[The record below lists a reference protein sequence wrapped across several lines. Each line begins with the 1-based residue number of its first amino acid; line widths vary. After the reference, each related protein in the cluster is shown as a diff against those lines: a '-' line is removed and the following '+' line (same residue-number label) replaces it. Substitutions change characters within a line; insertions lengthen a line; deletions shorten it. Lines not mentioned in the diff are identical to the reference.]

1 MHSHNGPDNNTGLPV
16 QQNGNDHLLHRL
28 FDIQQEFR
36 HIPKQSIAEL
46 AGELDLPISQ
56 VESVVDFYSFFHRI
70 PRGRFDILFSNCTSC
85 GGSESSEPVMML
97 SLCERL
103 NVLPGITR
111 ADGIVSIAATSCI
124 GMCDQGPA
132 LLVNGHTLTGLTEL
146 RLDEIAKQID
156 AGHPVADWP
165 IEWFRV
171 HDNVR
176 KNGLLLGTPFKTGS
190 GLQAALEKGP
200 DAMLDDMMLSGL
212 RGRGGAGF
220 STGMKWKF
228 CREAKGDAHYVVCN
242 ADEGEPGTFK
252 DRILLTS
259 HAHAVFEG
267 MTICGH
273 IIGSQKGYLY
283 LRGEYRYL
291 LDDLHAVLKRRR
303 KSGLLGKSILGHA
316 DFDFDIEIIIGAG
329 AYICGEESA
338 LLESME
344 QKRGIPR
351 VRPPFPVAKGYLGQ
365 PTVVNNVETL
375 AAAALIAV
383 HNGAWF
389 SGHGSDKSA
398 GSKVLSIS
406 GDCTTP
412 GVYEYAFGVSI
423 QRILDDCGAE
433 DVQAVQV
440 GGPSGTLIAPDE
452 FERTLG
458 FEDLATGGSFMIYN
472 KQRDLLKVISN
483 FTHFFAH
490 ESCGFCTPCRV
501 GTTLLKNG
509 LDKIASGHGTKT
521 DVDEMY
527 RMATMV
533 KRRSHCGLGQTAPNP
548 LLDALKRFPEVFEK
562 RLVHD
567 SDFEPHFDLDASLEE
582 ARQISHRDDVEA
594 HLL

>member
-1 MHSHNGPDNNTGLPV
+1 MHSHNGPDNKPGTSA
-16 QQNGNDHLLHRL
+16 QASDNDHLLHRL
-28 FDIQQEFR
+28 FDIQQKFR
-36 HIPKQSIAEL
+36 HIPKKTIIDL
-46 AGELDLPISQ
+46 AGELHLPISQ
-56 VESVVDFYSFFHRI
+56 IESVVDFYSFFHRTA
-70 PRGRFDILFSNCTSC
+70 RGRFDFLFSNCTSC
-85 GGSESSEPVMML
+85 GDAGMMQ
-97 SLCERL
+97 SLCDRL
-103 NVLPGITR
+103 NVARGTTR
-111 ADGIVSIAATSCI
+111 ADGAVSIDATSCI

-132 LLVNGHTLTGLTEL
+132 LLVNGRTLTGLTGIRLEQIAAQVEAGTA
-146 RLDEIAKQID
+146 LDEW
-156 AGHPVADWP
+156 PV
-165 IEWFRV
+165 EWFRV

-176 KNGLLLGTPFKTGS
+176 KNGLLLGTPFETGS
-190 GLQAALEKGP
+190 GLRSALEKGP
-200 DAMLDDMMLSGL
+200 EAMLAEVELSGL

-228 CREAKGDAHYVVCN
+228 CRAARGDAHYVVCN

-267 MTICGH
+267 MTLCGY
-273 IIGSQKGYLY
+273 IIGAQKGYLY

-291 LDDLHAVLKRRR
+291 LKDLHAVLKRRH
-303 KSGLLGKSILGHA
+303 KAKLLGKKILGQ
-316 DFDFDIEIIIGAG
+316 DFDFDIDIIVGAG

-338 LLESME
+338 LIESME

-351 VRPPFPVAKGYLGQ
+351 VRPPFPVARGYLNQ

-383 HNGAWF
+383 HGGAWF

-398 GSKVLSIS
+398 GSKILSIS

-412 GVYEYAFGVSI
+412 GVYEYPFGVSI

-452 FERTLG
+452 FERKLG
-458 FEDLATGGSFMIYN
+458 FEDLATGGSFMIFN
-472 KQRDLLKVISN
+472 RERDLLRIISN

-509 LDKIASGHGTKT
+509 LDKIASGHGTKS

-548 LLDALKRFPEVFEK
+548 LLDALKRFPEVFEQ

-567 SDFEPHFDLDASLEE
+567 SEFEPHFDLDAALEE
-582 ARQISHRDDVEA
+582 ARQISHRNDAEA